1 MHSTCMATK
10 TISVTLEA
18 WERLKAARR
27 RPAESFSRVI
37 MRARWREEAV
47 TGAELADWARQRG
60 GVLPGA
66 DLDAVE
72 EVITADRPPQDK
84 WGGE

>member
-1 MHSTCMATK
+1 MATK
-10 TISVTLEA
+10 TISVTVEA
-18 WERLKAARR
+18 WKRLKAARR

-37 MRARWREEAV
+37 MRAQWREEAV

-66 DLDAVE
+66 DLEAAEDA
-72 EVITADRPPQDK
+72 IAADRPPQDK
-84 WGGE
+84 WGSGDAGE

>member
-10 TISVTLEA
+10 TISVTVEA

-37 MRARWREEAV
+37 MRAQWREEAI
-47 TGAELADWARQRG
+47 TGAELARWVRQRG
-60 GVLPGA
+60 GLLPGA
-66 DLDAVE
+66 DLEAVE
-72 EVITADRPPQDK
+72 EAIAADLPPRDK
-84 WGGE
+84 WTGE